1 MRRPL
6 PPVMRLEL
14 GALGRGHVC
23 GDELLLRDW
32 RTRHALPV
40 AGLARFVS
48 STNHQPRTAHSPR
61 AA

>member
-1 MRRPL
+1 
-6 PPVMRLEL
+6 MRLEL